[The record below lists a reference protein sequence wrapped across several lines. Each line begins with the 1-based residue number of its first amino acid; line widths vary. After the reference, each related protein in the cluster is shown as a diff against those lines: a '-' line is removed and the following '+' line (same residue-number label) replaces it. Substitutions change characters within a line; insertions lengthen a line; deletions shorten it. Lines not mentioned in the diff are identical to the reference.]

1 MIEILSLKRYS
12 VRIILVS
19 TVVAFGYAVLRYN
32 VFGTVSWA
40 DLPIFIFNKG
50 ISLASLFL
58 LALNYSLS
66 PLKNLGVRIP
76 NKLLETRKSLG
87 ITGFAYAFAHLI
99 MSLAILIPSY
109 YPAFFTV
116 GGTLS
121 VRGGLCLFGGVVSFI
136 FLWVYYKSFKPN
148 LNLDDKI
155 IVRITSKKSILY
167 VLFFVGIHLFFLG
180 YTGWTKFDTWPGG
193 LPPISLI
200 SFIIFCTGF
209 LINLM
214 GRK

>member
-1 MIEILSLKRYS
+1 MIEISIKRYS
-12 VRIILVS
+12 VRIILIT
-19 TVVAFGYAVLRYN
+19 TVLAFGYAVLRYN
-32 VFGTVSWA
+32 VFGTVPWA

-58 LALNYSLS
+58 LTLNYSLS
-66 PLKNLGVRIP
+66 SLKNMGVRIP

-109 YPAFFTV
+109 YPAFFTE

-121 VRGGLCLFGGVVSFI
+121 TRGGLCLFGGVVSFV

-148 LNLDDKI
+148 LNLDNKI
-155 IVRITSKKSILY
+155 IVRITSKKSIMY
-167 VLFFVGIHLFFLG
+167 ILFFVGIHLFFLG

-209 LINLM
+209 LINLI